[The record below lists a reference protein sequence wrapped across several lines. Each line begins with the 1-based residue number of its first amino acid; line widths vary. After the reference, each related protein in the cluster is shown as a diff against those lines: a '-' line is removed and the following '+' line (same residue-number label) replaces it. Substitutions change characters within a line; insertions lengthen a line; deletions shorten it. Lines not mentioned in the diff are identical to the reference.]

1 MQRETREEVVV
12 VEDQVVEAEQVGEEV
27 IPIGILMKTVRFNRT
42 ATETENRVKE
52 RVDQAAVAEEDGNA
66 LLKIQ
71 EEKEE
76 GARMKR
82 QEAQE
87 ILKATAKQEEVEG
100 DETWV
105 GGEEITTGGG
115 VVEVKMKGKL
125 RFNPRLIRRLILP
138 RLQTLGDMYAIRTL
152 AVLLHQDLFQ
162 LLKMKVLVEMTTPL

>member
-1 MQRETREEVVV
+1 M

-76 GARMKR
+76 GARMK
-82 QEAQE
+82 EAQE
-87 ILKATAKQEEVEG
+87 ILKATAKQEEAEG
-100 DETWV
+100 DKTRA
-105 GGEEITTGGG
+105 GG
-115 VVEVKMKGKL
+115 KW
-125 RFNPRLIRRLILP
+125 
-138 RLQTLGDMYAIRTL
+138 
-152 AVLLHQDLFQ
+152 
-162 LLKMKVLVEMTTPL
+162 